1 MLDKSKVV
9 ILIPAYEPDI
19 KFVDLIVQL
28 IKLKFSNILVIND
41 GSTLKSEVFFND
53 VKKYE
58 NVRIVSHAVNQ
69 GKGRAL
75 KTGFNTI
82 INDYPDVFGC
92 ITVDADGQHLPV
104 DIEKLSKKL
113 INNPDKLILGVRD
126 FDEGKVPA
134 RSKFGNKLTRNVLNI
149 LGGIKI
155 TDTQTGLR
163 ALSVENMS
171 LFMKTNGES
180 YEYEMHMILDSKEFN
195 IDILEVPIT
204 TVYIEE
210 NASSHFNPIL
220 DSAKIYKVFMK
231 YIISSF
237 ASSVIDIASFYFFIN
252 VFSTLIPNLYI
263 LVSTAIAR
271 IISVTFN
278 YQINAKKVFKSDNQR
293 SGSFQRYV
301 FLAIIQLLISAIF
314 VSIISQN
321 FHINETLTKIIVDT
335 MLFFISFI
343 IQREF
348 IFAKENN

>member
-1 MLDKSKVV
+1 MLDKSKIV

-28 IKLKFSNILVIND
+28 IKLNFSNILVIND

-82 INDYPDVFGC
+82 LNDYPHVVGC

-104 DIEKLSKKL
+104 DIENMAIEL
-113 INNPDKLILGVRD
+113 INNQDKLILGVRD
-126 FDEGKVPA
+126 FEEGKVPA
-134 RSKFGNKLTRNVLNI
+134 RSKFGNKLTRNVLNV

-155 TDTQTGLR
+155 KDTQTGLR
-163 ALSVENMS
+163 ALSVENIR

-180 YEYEMHMILDSKEFN
+180 YEYEMHMILDSKELN
-195 IDILEVPIT
+195 IDIAEVPIT

-210 NASSHFNPIL
+210 NASSHFNPVL
-220 DSAKIYKVFMK
+220 DSAKIYSVFFK

-237 ASSVIDIASFYFFIN
+237 SSSVVDIVSFSIFIK
-252 VFSTLIPNLYI
+252 VFNTITPTLYI
-263 LVSTAIAR
+263 LISTILAR
-271 IISVTFN
+271 VISVVFN
-278 YQINAKKVFKSDNQR
+278 YQLNAKKVFNSKNSK
-293 SGSFQRYV
+293 SGSFQRYIL
-301 FLAIIQLLISAIF
+301 LAIAQLLSSAML
-314 VSIISQN
+314 VTIISN
-321 FHINETLTKIIVDT
+321 HFLLSETITKIIVDT
-335 MLFFISFI
+335 VLFFISFV

-348 IFAKENN
+348 VFVKEE